1 MKKTDKIVAGL
12 QGVPETMLLTLYA
25 RANYSRMYGKVFY
38 DAKSVEIANRLD
50 YDFTEA
56 ARYSDLGL
64 VTLSRTLVLDK
75 LVKKFVEQNPDGVV
89 VNIASGLD
97 TRFFRVDNGRI
108 LWYDVD
114 LPETMEV
121 RKKFFADTNRMK
133 GIAASAMSKEWAESI
148 EVRGRKTLVIIEGLS
163 MYLGD
168 KEIRKIFDI
177 VREHFSNAEVLMEIM
192 PERHVK
198 NNSYSSIKT
207 TSAKFSWGVD
217 SGKKLGIEGFSW
229 KTDHSVVGAMRK
241 VKPSTMLW
249 SWLPGVR
256 RNSEKI
262 AVFHRDPDIIKMSSA
277 VDDVCNARL
286 VC

>member
-12 QGVPETMLLTLYA
+12 QGVPETMLLTLFA

-38 DAKSVEIANRLD
+38 DAKSVEIADRLD
-50 YDFTEA
+50 YDFSHA
-56 ARYSDLGL
+56 AGDEDLGL
-64 VTLSRTLVLDK
+64 VTLSRTLVLDS

-97 TRFFRVDNGRI
+97 TRFFRVDNGSI

-114 LPETMEV
+114 LPETMAV
-121 RKKFFADTNRMK
+121 RKKFFADTERMK
-133 GIAASAMSKEWAESI
+133 GIAASAMSSDWAKAVK
-148 EVRGRKTLVIIEGLS
+148 VRGRKTLVIIEGLS

-168 KEIRKIFDI
+168 SAVRQIFSI
-177 VREHFSNAEVLMEIM
+177 VHECFGSAEVLMEIM
-192 PERHVK
+192 PERHVTR
-198 NNSYSSIKT
+198 NSYSSIKT
-207 TSAKFSWGVD
+207 TSAKFSWGID
-217 SGKKLGIEGFSW
+217 SGSMLGIEGFSW
-229 KTDHSVVGAMRK
+229 KADHSVVGAMRK

-262 AVFHRDPDIIKMSSA
+262 AVFHRDADIVKFPSPA
-277 VDDVCNARL
+277 AAVCNERL